1 MFDTAKCDETTQECM
16 EFLGLSD
23 ADYTS
28 IQSGISEDGLTFTVS
43 FYDVN
48 GTLAGTRT
56 VNIESQ
62 NHNY

>member
-16 EFLGLSD
+16 EFLGLSA

-43 FYDVN
+43 FYDVTGALV
-48 GTLAGTRT
+48 GTHT
-56 VNIESQ
+56 VVIEP
-62 NHNY
+62 